1 MVDLAYLVVCREFGN
16 LDATMEGQESAKIFK
31 LVPRSVTTKKDS
43 ADLADLALIIRAA
56 IHKFMVRLY
65 FSWIYKDISKH
76 SLGHRRNQ
84 STFRAGKNGTGYG

>member
-1 MVDLAYLVVCREFGN
+1 MVDLAYLVVCRE
-16 LDATMEGQESAKIFK
+16 LVTLMQPWKDRSQRKSFK